1 MRGGWKDG
9 KGSSFHEVGEGS
21 AVEWE
26 VNLQFGW
33 GHWAV
38 LMHCEY
44 VGGRVLA
51 AWKVDP
57 LMALA

>member
-1 MRGGWKDG
+1 M
-9 KGSSFHEVGEGS
+9 
-21 AVEWE
+21 EWE
-26 VNLQFGW
+26 VSLQFGW